1 MHSRPKLADKARYN
15 SLYSYKLYSYRENN
29 VIYLVAD
36 RTNIVFSFKCFGTCY
51 IKTQNPVLCRQKG
64 FVFSLGLFK

>member
-36 RTNIVFSFKCFGTCY
+36 RTNIVFSFKCFGTCLHQDS
-51 IKTQNPVLCRQKG
+51 KP
-64 FVFSLGLFK
+64 SLV